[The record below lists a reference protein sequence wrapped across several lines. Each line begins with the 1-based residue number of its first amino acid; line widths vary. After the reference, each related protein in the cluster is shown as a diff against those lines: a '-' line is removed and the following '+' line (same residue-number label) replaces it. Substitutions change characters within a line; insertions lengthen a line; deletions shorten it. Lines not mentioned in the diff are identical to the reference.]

1 MKIRKE
7 TIAGYTFL
15 LPWLIGFIIFW
26 AGPIIATFALSFC
39 KWSLISGS
47 RIVGVRNYLKLFSD
61 ERFYKSLKVT
71 GIYVGVGLPLR
82 IIVALVAAVLLHRGL
97 KFFGFFKTV
106 FYAPGIVPG
115 VALAVMWIWVLNP
128 SIGLVNQVLG
138 FFRIK
143 GPLWLFSETW
153 ALPAMILLFIWQS
166 GPAMI
171 IYLAGL
177 QGIPPAYYEAAEL
190 DNAGVFARF
199 FYITLPLL
207 TPLIFFNLI
216 VGIINNFQ
224 VFVPAY
230 VMTQGGPNDA
240 TLFYVLY
247 LYQNAFQSFKF
258 GYAATMATILF
269 VLMAALALIIFRSS
283 QSWVYYQ

>member
-15 LPWLIGFIIFW
+15 LPWLIGFIVFW
-26 AGPIIATFALSFC
+26 AGPIIATFALSFY
-39 KWSLISGS
+39 KWSLISVPQ
-47 RIVGVRNYLKLFSD
+47 IVGVRNYLKLFSD

-71 GIYVGVGLPLR
+71 SIYVGAGLPLR

-97 KFFGFFKTV
+97 RFFGFFKTT
-106 FYAPGIVPG
+106 FYLPGIVPG
-115 VALAVMWIWVLNP
+115 VALAVIWIWLLNP

-138 FFRIK
+138 FLGIE

-153 ALPAMILLFIWQS
+153 SLPSMILIFIWQS

-171 IYLAGL
+171 IYIAGL
-177 QGIPPAYYEAAEL
+177 QGIPSAYYEAAKL
-190 DNAGVFARF
+190 DNAGIFARF

-247 LYQNAFQSFKF
+247 LYQNAFDSFKF
-258 GYAATMATILF
+258 GYAATMATLLF
-269 VLMAALALIIFRSS
+269 VLMMGLALIIFRSS
-283 QSWVYYQ
+283 RSWVHYE